1 MLSILQNLA
10 RLYET
15 FPFGNF
21 LFAQCSCLFEVG
33 VQSRGGGG
41 LLVRFVQNIQR
52 QNKSASS
59 FELKEKSIQ
68 P

>member
-1 MLSILQNLA
+1 MLSILQNIA

-33 VQSRGGGG
+33 VQSRGGG
-41 LLVRFVQNIQR
+41 LLVRFVQNIKDKTSLR
-52 QNKSASS
+52 LHLN
-59 FELKEKSIQ
+59 
-68 P
+68 